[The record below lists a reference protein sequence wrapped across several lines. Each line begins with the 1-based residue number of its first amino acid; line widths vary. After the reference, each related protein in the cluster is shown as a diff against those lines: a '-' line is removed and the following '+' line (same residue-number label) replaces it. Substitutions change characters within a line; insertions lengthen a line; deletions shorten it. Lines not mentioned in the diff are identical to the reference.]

1 MTTVP
6 ATIVTIAALSSAGLL
21 PALSVVGLR
30 VVTIPLLPLVGA
42 VFAAL
47 AATCFMAAGGSF
59 IGWFVALA
67 AASALVVVAHWIRR
81 PERRPWRMPADQRHP
96 ALHGPGS

>member
-6 ATIVTIAALSSAGLL
+6 ATVVALAALSSAGLL

-42 VFAAL
+42 IFAAL
-47 AATCFMAAGGSF
+47 AATCFMAAGGSL
-59 IGWFVALA
+59 IAWFVALA
-67 AASALVVVAHWIRR
+67 
-81 PERRPWRMPADQRHP
+81 PP
-96 ALHGPGS
+96 ALWSSLLTGSAGPNIVRGVGPQTEGRPARRGPGS